1 MFVLLVPNL
10 EFGGTERQVT
20 LLAHKL
26 HGGGHPVTVATFR
39 PGGVFDAELKAQG
52 VDVVALGGP
61 GAGNPVVVV
70 SALRKLLRAKEV
82 RAVYS
87 FLPAANVVAS
97 MAALGLKD
105 TRIVWSVR
113 SADMPLAGYG
123 VKTRAAYA
131 MERFLSGY
139 PDRIVVN
146 SHAGRAACLRKGFPD
161 RKLVVIENGFDTM
174 LFRPDAEAR
183 AQVRS
188 EFHLQESHLLIGLA
202 GRLDPVKGHEM
213 FLRAAKRFSGR
224 NRQARFICIGG
235 VGPAAHVAKLHALT
249 QELDLEERLIWTGD
263 RRDVPRVL
271 NALDIA
277 NLCSTSEGFPNVVGE
292 AMACGVP
299 CVVSDVGDAARIV
312 EDVRLVVPV
321 GDDEALCRAWE
332 GLVDP
337 VKRASVGKSARDRI
351 VEQFALN
358 RFVKRTLETLS
369 GS

>member
-26 HGGGHPVTVATFR
+26 HGGGTSGDGRNIPAGR
-39 PGGVFDAELKAQG
+39 CLRRGVKGQG

-139 PDRIVVN
+139 PDQIVVN

-161 RKLVVIENGFDTM
+161 RKL
-174 LFRPDAEAR
+174 
-183 AQVRS
+183 
-188 EFHLQESHLLIGLA
+188 
-202 GRLDPVKGHEM
+202 
-213 FLRAAKRFSGR
+213 
-224 NRQARFICIGG
+224 
-235 VGPAAHVAKLHALT
+235 
-249 QELDLEERLIWTGD
+249 W
-263 RRDVPRVL
+263 
-271 NALDIA
+271 
-277 NLCSTSEGFPNVVGE
+277 
-292 AMACGVP
+292 
-299 CVVSDVGDAARIV
+299 
-312 EDVRLVVPV
+312 
-321 GDDEALCRAWE
+321 
-332 GLVDP
+332 
-337 VKRASVGKSARDRI
+337 
-351 VEQFALN
+351 
-358 RFVKRTLETLS
+358 
-369 GS
+369 